1 MMLPSGITA
10 APFWQEGKVPAL
22 ESIPLPA
29 EVDVLIVG
37 GGYTGLSAAR
47 ETAAAGLCTL
57 VLEVGDIGTGCSG
70 RNGGQVA
77 YSLKPSFAH
86 LSALHGRERAH
97 AICREAFEAIAHVRS
112 IATEGGADC
121 DWQERGGFFGAHT
134 ARHFERIA
142 HEAEH
147 QPKGLEQCIT
157 VIPRAEQ
164 HSEIATDY
172 YHGGCVYHDDA
183 SVDPMKLLL
192 ALLERAR
199 DQGAVISDRCRAE
212 SIRTTARG
220 FEVLTSK
227 GIVKARKVLIATNGY
242 SGALSPWHR
251 RRVIPIGSYQ
261 ICTERIGA
269 ERVRALIPQ
278 GRSISDSRRV
288 VVYYRPSADGERIV
302 FGGRAALFEQDPL
315 ACVAPLRSMLTRIF
329 PQLSSVQIDHAWAG
343 WVAYT
348 FDILP
353 HLGEREGIHYCM
365 GYCGQGVPLAP
376 YFGMKIGQQM
386 AGLARGRTALDGLP
400 FPTRPYYHGTPWFL
414 APSVWAYRTL
424 DSAGL

>member
-1 MMLPSGITA
+1 
-10 APFWQEGKVPAL
+10 
-22 ESIPLPA
+22 
-29 EVDVLIVG
+29 
-37 GGYTGLSAAR
+37 
-47 ETAAAGLCTL
+47 
-57 VLEVGDIGTGCSG
+57 
-70 RNGGQVA
+70 
-77 YSLKPSFAH
+77 
-86 LSALHGRERAH
+86 
-97 AICREAFEAIAHVRS
+97 
-112 IATEGGADC
+112 
-121 DWQERGGFFGAHT
+121 
-134 ARHFERIA
+134 
-142 HEAEH
+142 
-147 QPKGLEQCIT
+147 
-157 VIPRAEQ
+157 
-164 HSEIATDY
+164 
-172 YHGGCVYHDDA
+172 
-183 SVDPMKLLL
+183 MKLLL

-212 SIRTTARG
+212 SIRTTAGG
-220 FEVLTSK
+220 FEVLTSR
-227 GIVKARKVLIATNGY
+227 GIVKTRKVLIATNGY

-269 ERVRALIPQ
+269 ERVRALIPR
-278 GRSISDSRRV
+278 GRSVSDSRRV
-288 VVYYRPSADGERIV
+288 VVYYRPSADDERIV

-315 ACVAPLRSMLTRIF
+315 ACVARLKSMLTRIF
-329 PQLSSVQIDHAWAG
+329 PQLSSVRIDHAWAG

-348 FDILP
+348 FDTLP

-376 YFGMKIGQQM
+376 YFGMRIGQQM